1 MFPGNAR
8 LLETKTISVWVL
20 DRWMGEL
27 MNDNFLLFDF
37 EFIPHGFGL
46 VMELASVCWVTVS
59 SKFIFI

>member
-1 MFPGNAR
+1 MFSGNAR
-8 LLETKTISVWVL
+8 LLGTKTISVWVL

-27 MNDNFLLFDF
+27 MNDNLLLF